1 MNKIGFIGFGSMAD
15 MIASKLLEQGK
26 IDDHMVSV
34 NTRTI
39 GSRAEELA
47 KRYPNVSFQSAEELA
62 KECGLIFICVPP
74 LAVEEAATKISPFLR
89 EDAHIVSIAAA
100 VTISQLH
107 KWTDRQSSRYIPTL
121 TSETGTGISLVV
133 HGERVTEDNKKR
145 LEEYL
150 SLFST
155 VKNIREADIDAA
167 SNLTSS
173 SPGFIASIFEEFAQA
188 ALRNSSLTKEEAFDF
203 LIHSLVGTGKLL
215 LEKQMTFEET
225 LQRVATKGGI
235 TAEGADA
242 IRKAAP
248 QMFDEVFFRTMEKYK
263 EINEAINRRKNGI
276 YE

>member
-1 MNKIGFIGFGSMAD
+1 MAD

-39 GSRAEELA
+39 GSRAEELT

-74 LAVEEAATKISPFLR
+74 LAVEEAVTKISPFFR
-89 EDAHIVSIAAA
+89 KDAHIVSIAAA
-100 VTISQLH
+100 VTISRLH
-107 KWTDRQSSRYIPTL
+107 EWTDRQVSRYIPTL

-235 TAEGADA
+235 TAEGADV

-248 QMFDEVFFRTMEKYK
+248 QMFDEVFVRTMEKYK
-263 EINEAINRRKNGI
+263 EINEAVNRRKNGI
-276 YE
+276 HE